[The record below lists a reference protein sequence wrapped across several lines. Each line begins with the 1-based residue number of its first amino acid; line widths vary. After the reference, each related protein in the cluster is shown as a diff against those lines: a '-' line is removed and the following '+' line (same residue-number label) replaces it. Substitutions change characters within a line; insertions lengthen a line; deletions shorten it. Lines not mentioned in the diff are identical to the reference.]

1 MPPTGAP
8 NGKEGI
14 MIVEANGIKLHYTVE
29 GRAGAPWVTFVTG
42 MANDITLWDG
52 QVAALAG
59 EFQILRFDL
68 PAHGGSDHRFP

>member
-1 MPPTGAP
+1 
-8 NGKEGI
+8 
-14 MIVEANGIKLHYTVE
+14 MIVE

-42 MANDITLWDG
+42 MANDTTLWDG